1 MDLPGS
7 TQSGIEGS
15 PQGRTCR
22 LITVY
27 SGLGTRPAEAVGK
40 GSRRGAVNGTV
51 IALGFTS
58 FFTDISSEMVAAIL
72 PLFLTVSLGFSPAAF
87 GLFQGAYEL
96 ANAALR
102 LVGGAVADRTRRP
115 KETAAAGYGLSTITR
130 AGLLGSI
137 WIGLPAV
144 PFLLIDRLGK
154 GLRTGPRDAMIS
166 LATPQ
171 ASWGTAFG
179 IHRSM
184 DAAGALIGPLLAFAV
199 LLAVPESFD
208 SIFVLSFGFGL
219 LGVAV
224 ITTQVRNP
232 TIGAMPPGRLAA
244 RTRPSLRD
252 QLRIPGFRRI
262 VVLGSAFGLFTVGDA
277 LVYLVIWDA
286 SAQEATLGTSGF
298 GMEWFPMLF
307 AGTAVAFVLS
317 ATPIG
322 RIADRVGRARVWVA
336 GHLVLAA
343 VYGMLLWR
351 PADTASI
358 VVILLLLGLYYG
370 ATDGVL
376 PALAAGVIPEE
387 SRSAGLALLATAV
400 ALARMASAAGFG
412 LIWEWVG
419 ADGAVRMAL
428 FGLLATMALSVVGA
442 VRGSSSPRGDLD
454 RTK

>member
-1 MDLPGS
+1 M
-7 TQSGIEGS
+7 
-15 PQGRTCR
+15 
-22 LITVY
+22 Y

-40 GSRRGAVNGTV
+40 SSRRGAVNGTV
-51 IALGFTS
+51 LALGFTS
-58 FFTDISSEMVAAIL
+58 FFTDISSEMVTAIL
-72 PLFLTVSLGFSPAAF
+72 PLFLTVGLGFSPAAF

-102 LVGGAVADRTRRP
+102 IVGGAVADRTRRP
-115 KETAAAGYGLSTITR
+115 KETAAAGYGLSTLTR

-137 WIGLPAV
+137 WVGLPAV
-144 PFLLIDRLGK
+144 PFLLMDRLGK

-179 IHRSM
+179 IHRTM

-199 LLAVPESFD
+199 LLAVPGSFD

-232 TIGAMPPGRLAA
+232 TIGVSATTIGV

-286 SAQEATLGTSGF
+286 SAQQSALGTSGF

-322 RIADRVGRARVWVA
+322 RLADRVGRARVWVA
-336 GHLVLAA
+336 GHLLLVA
-343 VYGMLLWR
+343 VYGVLLWR
-351 PADTASI
+351 PAETASI

-400 ALARMASAAGFG
+400 ALSRMASAAGFG

-419 ADGAVRMAL
+419 ADGAVRIAL
-428 FGLLATMALSVVGA
+428 LGLLVTMAMAVVGA
-442 VRGSSSPRGDLD
+442 VLGSSSSDDGS
-454 RTK
+454 RTNEVNE